1 MKAFVKTLLLLLVTI
16 SMAGCS
22 GDNSSSP
29 NLIPNHNSYVSSFTG
44 GTINRVGSNIIL
56 ELSADIPDTLRATI
70 PASDVMKIKPST
82 PGRFVYAN
90 ERTLQFIP
98 DGALPF
104 QTQYT
109 MTVDLSKW
117 FNDVNDDEREFTFYF
132 NTTALEFR
140 AAFANMDVTANNN
153 YVYTFQ
159 LTASDFVEDK
169 QVESLINFSDKPLKV
184 EWNHTPNSLTHI
196 AKCEVKATKEQRY
209 LSVEALSDKE
219 SGLAGSTLLTVDVL
233 PQNEFRVQ
241 DVRMKSD
248 DTKYVEII
256 FNKNIDP
263 KQNLMG
269 LAYIKDN
276 ESRVVDV
283 KGNKLRLYPDYGK
296 QKIAI
301 VLSTDIRCAT
311 GETLII
317 DEATK
322 EKLREFHVDVEKPEV
337 EFATSGVIVPN
348 GNTIQIPFKAIYMRG
363 VQVRVFHIYQKNIC
377 QALQRGDI
385 NAIDGENFM
394 YVARPVAV
402 KTLFLDDAGDPNRI
416 KHWGHYSIDLSD
428 IMQTEPGAIYR
439 VELNPRAELTAWDE
453 TEFQKETKEQAYA
466 RDKADFADLKRQFD
480 SGTWSYYSN
489 YDESN
494 DYWWS
499 DDDPSRANYY
509 RTKMKRRN
517 VLATNIGLSALAN
530 GANEMSIVAINLQTA
545 QPMSGVDIELFGKQN
560 QSIGKVSTDGN
571 GIATFSL
578 LNSSTPIYA
587 IARNDED
594 FSYLR
599 VAPGESLSTSTFDVS
614 GLAVHKGIKGYIYG
628 ERGVWRP
635 GDTLHISFMLYDPDK
650 TLPENY
656 PVSLRLDNPL
666 GQTQTRVVNSNGVSG
681 LYTYNIPTDANA
693 PTGSW
698 TAYVNVGDV
707 GFSKSIRIETIKPNR
722 LKIDLTST
730 SDELK
735 YNSPLNL
742 HTEWLTGMTAHN
754 LKYSIDATFSKTKTT
769 WNEYKNFTFDDP
781 ACDWSND
788 ETRIAESTTDAD
800 GNASV
805 RLAQAISGAPG
816 KVMCNLSTRVYEPSG
831 EYSVDAQRMLY
842 SPYNQYVGI
851 KEPADDESLDF
862 YTLDEQHTFDLVSV
876 DTNGKPVAN
885 SELEVSVYKMEWS
898 WWWNSSN
905 GSLASYVSDRSHR
918 PVKKVTVTTNANGKA
933 TFPVNLSEWGRYL
946 IRATNKQS
954 GHSTGV
960 VCWFDTDYYSHR
972 AGEEGQSAATVLDI
986 TTDKEAYNVG
996 ETMQVT
1002 IPSSESS
1009 CAIVSVCRGAH
1020 IISTQLVNCGMGKTT
1035 ISIPTTDKML
1045 PNVYIYISLI
1055 QPYNQTNNDRP
1066 IRLYGIKSVS
1076 VNSERSKL
1084 VPTINMSD
1092 EIRPESKCKITVTE
1106 KDGRAMAYT
1115 LAIVDDGL
1123 LDLTRFK
1130 TPNAWDL
1137 FNGREALGVRMWD
1150 LYNNVSGAFGGRIE
1164 QVFSI
1169 GGDES
1174 LNANS
1179 KTMQKRFVPMV
1190 YFAGPFTLKS
1200 NGKNTHN
1207 IDIPNY
1213 VGSVRVMVVAADGA
1227 AYGNAEK
1234 TVKVTKP
1241 VMVLPTMPRLLGVDD
1256 ETTVTATIFANTQ
1269 KSGSVETTISVD
1281 GDAQIIGS
1289 KSKSLTFNKSGDQ
1302 SVTFR
1307 LKAGKTEGSV
1317 KVRLTAKGLDD
1328 KSTATVNLP
1337 IRAVSQN
1344 IITTTEKSVAADSKT
1359 KFDAA
1364 KGTVEFEVSGVK
1376 PLNLSNRLKFLL
1388 GIPYGCSEQITS
1400 KAFPQLLLDKFT
1412 KLTNEQRRG
1421 VEEAVKMVINKL
1433 PSYQT
1438 ADGGISV
1445 WPNGST
1451 PSVYNSAY
1459 VSLFLTEAQNCG
1471 YYVPEGISS
1480 RLSAY
1485 LKRTVKNWKSGSS
1498 RYETEA
1504 YAMALYAL
1512 SAARNADLST
1522 MNRMRE
1528 SRDRISPYALARLS
1542 AAYALAGHRNY
1553 AKEMWSNISDAVV
1566 HPEVLIAMVTTGDA
1580 QTDVMA
1586 EKIRTRLADNNIW
1599 WRGDYLSLS
1608 INAMSKYYQK
1618 FGSAKELKFSVNGD
1632 KVSSEKLMW
1641 RNSYKANGKSFEIA
1655 NKGESNLHV
1664 TCVNTYKAVQDSVRK
1679 TDSGLDIMVKYYSS
1693 TTGNEVNINNLTENT
1708 LRAVVTVRNTTYS
1721 EVESIALTHI
1731 LPAGWEVLKAAG
1743 SDVVSYQDVRDDRI
1757 YTYVDKLGAASSFT
1771 ATIDIS
1777 VTYEGSY
1784 YVPAITAEA
1793 MYDNKIFG
1801 CTSSSFV
1808 KF

>member
-1 MKAFVKTLLLLLVTI
+1 MKAFEKTLLLILIII
-16 SMAGCS
+16 SIARCS
-22 GDNSSSP
+22 GDNANSP
-29 NLIPNHNSYVSSFTG
+29 DRIPNHNSYVSTFTG
-44 GTINRVGSNIIL
+44 GTINRVGSNILL
-56 ELSADIPDTLRATI
+56 ELSVDIPDTLRATI
-70 PASDVMKIKPST
+70 PASDAMSIKPAT

-90 ERTLQFIP
+90 EHTLQFIP

-104 QTQYT
+104 QTQYS

-117 FNDVNDDEREFTFYF
+117 FNDVNDEERLFTFYF
-132 NTTALEFR
+132 NTAALEFR
-140 AAFANMDVTANNN
+140 AAFVDMEVTANNN
-153 YVYTFQ
+153 YIYTFQ
-159 LTASDFVEDK
+159 LTASDYIEDK
-169 QVESLINFSDKPLKV
+169 QVENLISFSEKPIKV
-184 EWNHTPNSLTHI
+184 EWSHTPNSLTHT
-196 AKCEVKATKEQRY
+196 AKCEVKAPAEQ
-209 LSVEALSDKE
+209 EALAVETRNDKE
-219 SGLAGSTLLTVDVL
+219 SGLTEETLLSVDVM

-241 DVRMKSD
+241 EIRMMSD

-256 FNKNIDP
+256 FNKNIDS

-276 ESRVVDV
+276 ESRAVDV
-283 KGNKLRLYPDYGK
+283 KGNKIRLYPDYGK

-301 VLSTDIRCAT
+301 VLSTDIRCTT

-322 EKLREFHVDVEKPEV
+322 EKLREFHVDVEKPAV

-466 RDKADFADLKRQFD
+466 RDKADFADLKLQFD
-480 SGTWSYYSN
+480 RGSWSYYDN
-489 YDESN
+489 YDEN
-494 DYWWS
+494 NNYWWS
-499 DDDPSRANYY
+499 DDEPSRAYYY
-509 RTKMKRRN
+509 RTKIRRRN

-530 GANEMSIVAINLQTA
+530 DASEMSIVAINLQTA

-560 QSIGKVSTDGN
+560 QSIGKLSTDGN
-571 GIATFSL
+571 GIATFNL
-578 LNSSTPIYA
+578 LNSATPIYV
-587 IARNDED
+587 IAHSGDD

-614 GLAVHKGIKGYIYG
+614 GLAVTKGIKGYIYG

-666 GQTQTRVVNSNGVSG
+666 GQTQTRLVNSNGVSG

-707 GFSKSIRIETIKPNR
+707 SFSKSIRIETIKPNR
-722 LKIDLTST
+722 LKIDLTSP

-735 YNSPLNL
+735 YNSQLNL

-754 LKYSIDATFSKTKTT
+754 LNYSIDASFSKTKTT
-769 WNEYKNFTFDDP
+769 WSNYKNFIFDDP
-781 ACDWSND
+781 ACDWTSD
-788 ETRIAESTTDAD
+788 ETRIAESTTDND
-800 GNASV
+800 GNASI
-805 RLAQAISGAPG
+805 RIAQAINGAPG

-831 EYSVDAQRMLY
+831 EYSIDAMRMLY

-851 KEPADDESLDF
+851 KEPNKEEDFFMLD
-862 YTLDEQHTFDLVSV
+862 TQHTFELVNV
-876 DTNGKPVAN
+876 DTNGKPQAN
-885 SELEVSVYKMEWS
+885 AALEVCIYKMEWS
-898 WWWNSSN
+898 WWWDSSN
-905 GSLASYVSDRSHR
+905 GSLASYVSDNSHK
-918 PVKKVTVTTNANGKA
+918 PVKRFTVTTQADGKA

-960 VCWFDTDYYSHR
+960 TCWFDSDYYSHR
-972 AGEEGQSAATVLDI
+972 ADESGQSAATVLDI
-986 TTDKEAYNVG
+986 TTNKESYNVG
-996 ETMQVT
+996 ETMQVN
-1002 IPSSESS
+1002 IPSSEGS
-1009 CAIVSVCRGAH
+1009 CAIVSVCRGER
-1020 IISTQLVNCGMGKTT
+1020 ILSTQLVNCGIGKTN

-1066 IRLYGIKSVS
+1066 IRLYGIKSVN

-1084 VPTINMSD
+1084 NPTINMSD
-1092 EIRPESKCKITVTE
+1092 EIRPESKCKITIAE
-1106 KDGRAMAYT
+1106 KDGRPMAYT

-1227 AYGNAEK
+1227 AYGNADK

-1269 KSGSVETTISVD
+1269 KSGAVETTISVD

-1289 KSKSLTFNKSGDQ
+1289 KSKSLTFSKSGDQ

-1328 KSTATVNLP
+1328 KSTAVVDLP

-1344 IITTTEKSVAADSKT
+1344 VISTTEKSVAPGAKT
-1359 KFDAA
+1359 KFDAN
-1364 KGTVEFEVSGVK
+1364 KGSVDFEVSTVK
-1376 PLNLSNRLKFLL
+1376 PLNLSNRLSFLL

-1412 KLTNEQRRG
+1412 KLTDVQRHG
-1421 VEEAVKMVINKL
+1421 VEEAVKMVISKL

-1451 PSVYNSAY
+1451 PSLYNSAY

-1471 YYVPEGISS
+1471 YYVPETIVN
-1480 RLSAY
+1480 RLTAY
-1485 LKRTVKNWKSGSS
+1485 LKRTVKNWKSGGYS
-1498 RYETEA
+1498 YENEQF
-1504 YAMALYAL
+1504 AMAFYAL

-1528 SRDRISPYALARLS
+1528 SRSKLSNRTLARLA

-1553 AKEMWSNISDAVV
+1553 AKELWQKINDDNIY
-1566 HPEVLIAMVTTGDA
+1566 PEELIAMVATGDQ
-1580 QTDVMA
+1580 QTDVIA
-1586 EKIRTRLADNNIW
+1586 EKIRVRLSNKDFW

-1618 FGSAKELKFSVNGD
+1618 FGQAKSLSFNINGD
-1632 KVSSEKLMW
+1632 NVSSEKLIW
-1641 RNSYKANGKSFEIA
+1641 RNSYNAKGKSFEIA
-1655 NKGESNLHV
+1655 NKGESNIHV
-1664 TCVNTYKAVQDSVRK
+1664 VCVNTYKAVQDSIRK
-1679 TDSGLDIMVKYYSS
+1679 IDSGLDITVRYYSATNGS
-1693 TTGNEVNINNLTENT
+1693 EVDINNLTENT
-1708 LRAVVTVRNTTYS
+1708 LRAVVSVRNTTGS
-1721 EVESIALTHI
+1721 AIESIALTHI
-1731 LPAGWEVLKAAG
+1731 LPAGWEVLKASG
-1743 SDVVSYQDVRDDRI
+1743 SDEVSYQDVRDDRI
-1757 YTYVDKLGAASSFT
+1757 YTYVDKLNAASAFT

-1777 VTYEGSY
+1777 ATYEGSY

-1793 MYDNKIFG
+1793 MYDNKVFG
-1801 CTSSSFV
+1801 CTSSSHI
-1808 KF
+1808 K